1 MNSMSKDYMKDQ
13 EMATQCL
20 QEILD
25 INRNIQFLKNQLN
38 YLNIEKMILL
48 KEEGEENESGKLI
61 VAWLIY

>member
-1 MNSMSKDYMKDQ
+1 MSKDYMKDQ